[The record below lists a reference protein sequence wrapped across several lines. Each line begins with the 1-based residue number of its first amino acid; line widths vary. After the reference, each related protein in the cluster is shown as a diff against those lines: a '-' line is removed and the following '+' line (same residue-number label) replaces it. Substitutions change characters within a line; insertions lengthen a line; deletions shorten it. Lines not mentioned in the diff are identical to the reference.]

1 MSGDDLLKRMVRSL
15 CGSQRFPA
23 QVVAVPTQHR
33 LPAVYSRA
41 AIDGDATLL
50 LVTIRS
56 DAYGLMQS
64 ASAPAGI
71 DQVPLSLGPL
81 PKGRSL
87 AFIRELSEVLR
98 PV

>member
-56 DAYGLMQS
+56 DAYGLM
-64 ASAPAGI
+64 

>member
-1 MSGDDLLKRMVRSL
+1 MSGDDLLKRMVRSPL
-15 CGSQRFPA
+15 RVSTFPA